1 MDQILSIVFT
11 TSFAFAVLRISTP
24 LIFAGMAAVVSE
36 RAGVVNIAIE
46 GMMLTSA
53 LTGVVVSAF
62 SGSWLAGV
70 VISVVLS
77 VVISLVLAY
86 FHLNLKANIIMCGLA
101 INTIAKGGTIFVL
114 YMLTGNKGASTAL
127 ASVNVPEIDIPLLKD
142 IPVLGEILSGQNL
155 LTYLSFLSIIVLHVF
170 IFHTRTGIHISAVGQ
185 NPEAVA
191 SVGVNVR
198 RTRYIALLISGV
210 FAGLGGCFMSMGYM
224 NGFTANMVSGRG
236 FIGLAANSMGQNAPL
251 GTMVAALIFGVADAA
266 ANNFQLL
273 RVPTQFIQMIPY
285 ATTLIGITIYSLK
298 RSGEKRRRRIKAV
311 KPAAKT
317 MEKAG

>member
-1 MDQILSIVFT
+1 MSDVIKIVFS

-24 LIFAGMAAVVSE
+24 LIFAGMAAVISE

-46 GMMLTSA
+46 GMMLASA
-53 LTGVVVSAF
+53 LTGVVISAF
-62 SGSWLAGV
+62 TGSWLLGLLGAV
-70 VISVVLS
+70 VFSM
-77 VVISLVLAY
+77 VISLLLAF

-101 INTIAKGGTIFVL
+101 LNTMAKGGTIFVL

-127 ASVNVPEIDIPLLKD
+127 ASVSVPNINIPILQD
-142 IPVLGEILSGQNL
+142 IPVLGEIFSGQNL
-155 LTYLSFLSIIVLHVF
+155 LTYLAILVVIILHVF
-170 IFHTRTGIHISAVGQ
+170 VFHTSTGIHISAVGQ

-191 SVGVNVR
+191 SVGVSVL
-198 RTRYIALLISGV
+198 RTRYIALLISGILSG
-210 FAGLGGCFMSMGYM
+210 FGGCFMSMGYM

-251 GTMVAALIFGVADAA
+251 GTLAAALIFGIADAA

-285 ATTLIGITIYSLK
+285 ATTLIGITVYSIK
-298 RSGEKRRRRIKAV
+298 RSGDRKRRRTRVV
-311 KPAAKT
+311 KVSTEVK
-317 MEKAG
+317 KAG